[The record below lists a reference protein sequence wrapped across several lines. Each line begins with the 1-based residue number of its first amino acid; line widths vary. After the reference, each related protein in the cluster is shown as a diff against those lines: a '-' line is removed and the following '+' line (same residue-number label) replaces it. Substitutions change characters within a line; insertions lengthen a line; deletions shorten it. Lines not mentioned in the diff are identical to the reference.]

1 MQKHTAGKSKQGVD
15 THGVKSTVPI
25 MTVSA
30 DAGNFAYPVFGAP
43 RATQKTMLNRFAESS
58 AIALLARGTKTT
70 RNENDRV
77 RVYLEIQP
85 AKRTG

>member
-1 MQKHTAGKSKQGVD
+1 MR
-15 THGVKSTVPI
+15 GVKSTVPI
-25 MTVSA
+25 MTASV
-30 DAGNFAYPVFGAP
+30 DAGNFAYPVFGAL

-58 AIALLARGTKTT
+58 AIALLAQETKTT